1 MAEMA
6 EMAELQAENARLHQR
21 LAELEHLI
29 ASRGPAEMAPH
40 PSCAPA
46 LPLSAPPPPPQP
58 ETEALEQRIEER
70 TATLQQAMV
79 QLKHELERRE
89 AVEWALRE
97 NEERHRIISELIS
110 DYVYAGCRT
119 LDGRLVLEWVSGAF
133 ERITGYTM
141 EEVNA
146 LGSWT
151 TLLCPDDLPRIAMVA
166 QAIQEKRSCVVEYR
180 VNTRHCGIR
189 WLRDYIR
196 PVPSISHQCHYR
208 IIGAVQD
215 ITEAKQTEEALRKAR
230 DAAETAAR
238 LKSEFLANMSHEI
251 RTPLNAIIGMTTLLF
266 NTSLT
271 DRQREFVETI
281 RTGGNAL
288 LVIINNILDYS
299 KIEAGKLELDR
310 QPLNLRACLEESL
323 DLIAAGAAEKG
334 LDLTLMI
341 APHIP
346 PIIMGDATRLRQIL
360 VNLLSNAVKFTDQ
373 GEIVVLV
380 ESRTVPPASPSDL
393 PRVEVHI
400 AVQDTGIGIP
410 EEQLLRLFQPFTQ
423 VDASTTRKHGGT
435 GLGLAISKQLAEMMG
450 GAMWVTSKV
459 SQGSTF
465 HVTLTTEAVPEG
477 QATADCHY
485 LRRNQPHLASKRV
498 LLVNDNPN
506 MCLVLSQQLC
516 AWGMHCWI
524 AASGQEAVA
533 LFEQQQDYDL
543 VLLDLHGPAEPA
555 ELEGLALARAIRTY
569 PTGQQVPL
577 VLLTVVGLWDESLAV
592 DDVGVAAVLTM
603 PVKTVHLYEALMTIF
618 LPSSTPVE
626 PSEAQLQMS
635 ARMGEHC
642 PLNILLVEDNMVNQ
656 KVAAYLLEHMG
667 YRADL
672 ATTGL
677 EAVEAVERRSYDV
690 VLMDVQMPEM
700 DGIEATRCIRAN
712 LASHRQPWII
722 AMTAHAMRGDREW
735 CLAAGMN
742 DYISKPVQVKE
753 LGGALLRA
761 AQSRLPV
768 TSDGDSDTRTEPD
781 GP

>member
-1 MAEMA
+1 
-6 EMAELQAENARLHQR
+6 
-21 LAELEHLI
+21 
-29 ASRGPAEMAPH
+29 
-40 PSCAPA
+40 
-46 LPLSAPPPPPQP
+46 
-58 ETEALEQRIEER
+58 
-70 TATLQQAMV
+70 MV

-89 AVEWALRE
+89 AVERSLRE
-97 NEERHRIISELIS
+97 SEERHRIISELIS

-119 LDGRLVLEWVSGAF
+119 LEGHLVLEWVSGAF

-151 TLLCPDDLPRIAMVA
+151 TLLCPDDLPRVAMVA
-166 QAIQEKRSCVVEYR
+166 QAIQERRSCVVEYR
-180 VNTRHCGIR
+180 INTRHRGVR

-196 PVPSISHQCHYR
+196 PVPPVSHQCHYR

-215 ITEAKQTEEALRKAR
+215 ITDTKQTEEALRKAR

-271 DRQREFVETI
+271 DRQREFVETV

-380 ESRTVPPASPSDL
+380 ESRTVPPASPSDP

-400 AVQDTGIGIP
+400 AVQDTGVGIP

-435 GLGLAISKQLAEMMG
+435 GLGLAISKQLVEMMG
-450 GAMWVTSKV
+450 GTMWVTSKV
-459 SQGSTF
+459 NQGSTF
-465 HVTLTTEAVPEG
+465 HVTLTTDAVPEG

-485 LRRNQPHLASKRV
+485 LRRNQPHLAGKRV

-533 LFEQQQDYDL
+533 LFEQQQDYDM
-543 VLLDLHGPAEPA
+543 VMLDLHGPASPA
-555 ELEGLALARAIRTY
+555 GPAGPAKLEGLALARAIRTY
-569 PTGQQVPL
+569 PTGRQVPL

-592 DDVGVAAVLTM
+592 DDVGIAAVLTM

-618 LPSSTPVE
+618 LPSPTSVE
-626 PSEAQLQMS
+626 PPEAQLQMS
-635 ARMGEHC
+635 ARMGERC
-642 PLNILLVEDNMVNQ
+642 PLNILLVEDNLVNQ
-656 KVAAYLLEHMG
+656 KVASYLLEHMG

-677 EAVEAVERRSYDV
+677 EAVEAVECRTYDV

-753 LGGALLRA
+753 LGRALLRA
-761 AQSRLPV
+761 VQSHPPI
-768 TSDGDSDTRTEPD
+768 TSNVDGERDTETDSP
-781 GP
+781 